1 MKFRIGDRVKLIKE
15 VATPA
20 ALAMLKNL
28 DLTVTEVNSNVIK
41 VNGIEWYFIASQFKL
56 ADTPQTLIKNNCLL
70 KINDNIYLYANGE
83 ISNGTFITYF
93 PVDKVTRDFELNGLV
108 IEGITNPINSI
119 ELILY
124 KLDKIYG
131 YSEKIWE
138 RPKESVELSIKDIAK
153 KFNVDPKQIRIKED

>member
-1 MKFRIGDRVKLIKE
+1 M
-15 VATPA
+15 
-20 ALAMLKNL
+20 
-28 DLTVTEVNSNVIK
+28 
-41 VNGIEWYFIASQFKL
+41 
-56 ADTPQTLIKNNCLL
+56 

-93 PVDKVTRDFELNGLV
+93 PIDRVTRDFELNSLV
-108 IEGITNPINSI
+108 IEGITKPVGSI

-124 KLDKIYG
+124 KLSKIYG